1 MEHRKK
7 WSESSLDLV
16 NYYKSQYSIKIKG
29 KNHPLIKVERLQKK
43 VVIIKI
49 EVKEKWIIY
58 LVP

>member
-1 MEHRKK
+1 
-7 WSESSLDLV
+7 LDLV

-29 KNHPLIKVERLQKK
+29 KNHPLTKVERLPKK